1 MYYEHKEI
9 FCQYLKIKSRCFKI
23 LSPGNYTGNLSMGI
37 VILNRK
43 GQNLG
48 YTLYSSVS

>member
-1 MYYEHKEI
+1 MYYEYKEI
-9 FCQYLKIKSRCFKI
+9 FCQYLQIKGRCSKI
-23 LSPGNYTGNLSMGI
+23 LSPGNYAGDHSMEI